1 MTGSGPLHD
10 QLHDVFDADYSIG
23 PLHKFLATLPARLRL
38 AGRPRVCPLVLTTN
52 YDDALERAFGDAG
65 EPFDPRQHRLQRRV
79 QP

>member
-10 QLHDVFDADYSIG
+10 QLHDVFDADYAIG